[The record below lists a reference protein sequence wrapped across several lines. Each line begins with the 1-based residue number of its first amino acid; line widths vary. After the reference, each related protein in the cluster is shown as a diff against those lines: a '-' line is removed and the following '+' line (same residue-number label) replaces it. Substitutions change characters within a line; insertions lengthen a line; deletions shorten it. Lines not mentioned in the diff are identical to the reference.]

1 MNMENEL
8 RKALRRESP
17 PAGFAD
23 RVIAKAGQPVR
34 LPSRQPWWKFRPLV
48 FANAFLLTAV
58 LSIGGLMYKR
68 HEEQRA
74 LEARRQLVTALNVT
88 RASLQKAQERIR
100 RVAAKPIL

>member
-1 MNMENEL
+1 MNMENDL
-8 RKALRRESP
+8 RKALCRESP

-23 RVIAKAGQPVR
+23 RVIAKAGQPGR
-34 LPSRQPWWKFRPLV
+34 APHQHWWKLRPLV
-48 FANAFLLTAV
+48 FANAFALTAV
-58 LSIGGLMYKR
+58 LFIGGVMYQR

>member
-8 RKALRRESP
+8 RKALRRESS

-23 RVIAKAGQPVR
+23 RVVAKAGQPVPR
-34 LPSRQPWWKFRPLV
+34 PHQPWWKFRPLV
-48 FANAFLLTAV
+48 FANAFALTGV
-58 LSIGGLMYKR
+58 LFIGGVMYQR

-88 RASLQKAQERIR
+88 KASLQKAQERIR

>member
-8 RKALRRESP
+8 RKALHREPP

-23 RVIAKAGQPVR
+23 RVIAKASQRAPR
-34 LPSRQPWWKFRPLV
+34 PHQPWWKLRPLV
-48 FANAFLLTAV
+48 FANAFALTAV
-58 LSIGGLMYKR
+58 LFIGGVMYQR

-88 RASLQKAQERIR
+88 RTSLQKAQERIR

>member
-1 MNMENEL
+1 MNMENDL

-34 LPSRQPWWKFRPLV
+34 PPHQHWWKFRPLL
-48 FANAFLLTAV
+48 FANASALTAV
-58 LSIGGLMYKR
+58 VFIGGVMYQR

-88 RASLQKAQERIR
+88 KASLQKVQERIR